1 MREQGPGVPERFP
14 TSPSGRTPRW
24 VVDEALGRPVEA
36 VPWRAPEPPR
46 RRRRRWRGLLAVPL
60 VVGGSLGA
68 AWLTGSV
75 PWPGDGAAPA
85 VPAPDRSVPVTAVPT
100 DRPTP
105 GIEASRSPRGYPPPA
120 PEGGGPHTFALVQDD
135 GVTPVAYDPC
145 RVVRYTIRP
154 DGSPAGGE
162 ELVHAAV
169 ARIGQVTGL
178 VFVYDGPTDEA
189 PSPDREPFQPDRYGD
204 RWAPVLVAWQ
214 TEAEAPGLAG
224 DVVGEAGSQAV
235 SLDEGTRV
243 YVTGTMT
250 LDAAQFP
257 EILEQRDG
265 EATAAGVVLHEM
277 AHLVG
282 LDHVDD
288 RTQLMYPETVPGVTD
303 LAAGDLT
310 GLARLGRG
318 ACVPEL

>member
-1 MREQGPGVPERFP
+1 M
-14 TSPSGRTPRW
+14 
-24 VVDEALGRPVEA
+24 
-36 VPWRAPEPPR
+36 
-46 RRRRRWRGLLAVPL
+46 
-60 VVGGSLGA
+60 
-68 AWLTGSV
+68 
-75 PWPGDGAAPA
+75 
-85 VPAPDRSVPVTAVPT
+85 
-100 DRPTP
+100 
-105 GIEASRSPRGYPPPA
+105 
-120 PEGGGPHTFALVQDD
+120 
-135 GVTPVAYDPC
+135 AYDPC
-145 RVVRYTIRP
+145 RVVRYALRP

-162 ELVHAAV
+162 EMVHAAV

-178 VFVYDGPTDEA
+178 VFVYDGPTDEV
-189 PSPDREPFQPDRYGD
+189 PSPGREPFQPDRYGD

-243 YVTGTMT
+243 YVTGTVT

-257 EILEQRDG
+257 GILGQRDG